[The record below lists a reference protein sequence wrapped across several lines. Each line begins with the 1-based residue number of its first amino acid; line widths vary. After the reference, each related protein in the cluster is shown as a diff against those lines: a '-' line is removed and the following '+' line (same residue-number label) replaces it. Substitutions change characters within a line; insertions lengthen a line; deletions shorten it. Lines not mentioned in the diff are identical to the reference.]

1 MKNFDVK
8 ERYSEM
14 IKSLD
19 KILESVESISRNI
32 NVKAIEDALIDVK
45 DKFGSNVFYLVVLG
59 QFKRGKSTFT
69 NYILGNDMLPT
80 GVVPLTSVITKV
92 QYSEEV
98 WAKVLF
104 EDGKIENIN
113 IKELDLY
120 CTEKNN
126 PKNVKKV
133 KEIHIGYPFEF
144 VSNDVVIIDT
154 PGIGSVY
161 KHNTDVAYGYINKA
175 DAVIFLLSVDPP
187 ISELEKEFLSQI
199 SENVNKI
206 FFVLNKIDYVSE
218 IELDEIIKFNENII
232 KEITK
237 NDNITIYPIS
247 AKLALEGKI
256 SKDDEA
262 IEKSR
267 VKKLETDLQN
277 FLMTEKEKILFES
290 YAKNIDRIISMCQTF
305 IESSIKL
312 KQVPLEHLESNI
324 RAFEDFIR
332 KVEKNKSE
340 IYLLFQGD
348 MKNIL
353 QNFDEKAEKYKQ
365 FISIRVS
372 EKTKEYYNSIH
383 NLSRINQKRELEK
396 YLERTIVEEFENI
409 RQSIEKDIEN
419 QYSAALS
426 NYLLRLNAVIDEIK
440 AVANELFGIDLEY
453 FKGRDGITSES
464 KFTYK
469 IGYDVDALEID
480 PVIFTYFLPKKIA
493 EKFILKRIL
502 DRVYVDVDRNIGR
515 IRYDLLRR
523 IEESFSEFE
532 KDMNLKLQS
541 MFETVKKLLAK
552 TKADYELDK
561 DSFEKEKVLHQD
573 LLKNIRALQGEL
585 NDVLKND

>member
-1 MKNFDVK
+1 MK
-8 ERYSEM
+8 ERYSSM
-14 IKSLD
+14 RKKLD
-19 KILESVESISRNI
+19 EIFEKVESISKDI
-32 NVKAIEDALIDVK
+32 SVEAIEDAISDIK
-45 DKFGSNVFYLVVLG
+45 DKFSSNVFYLVVLG

-69 NYILGNDMLPT
+69 NYILGIDMLPT

-92 QYSEEV
+92 QYSIEV
-98 WAKVLF
+98 WAKVLY
-104 EDGKIENIN
+104 EDGRIDNIDV
-113 IKELDLY
+113 KELDLY

-126 PKNVKKV
+126 PKNIKKV

-237 NDNITIYPIS
+237 HDNIIIYPIS

-256 SKDDEA
+256 SKDNEA

-267 VKKLETDLQN
+267 AKKLEVDLQN
-277 FLMTEKEKILFES
+277 FLMTEKEKVLLES

-312 KQVPLEHLESNI
+312 KQIPLEHLESNI
-324 RAFEDFIR
+324 KAFENFIR
-332 KVEKNKSE
+332 KVEKNKNE

-353 QNFDEKAEKYKQ
+353 QNFDEKAEEYKQ
-365 FISIRVS
+365 YLSLRVS
-372 EKTKEYYNSIH
+372 ERTKEHYNSILK
-383 NLSRINQKRELEK
+383 LSRIDQKRELEEYVEK
-396 YLERTIVEEFENI
+396 TIVEEFEI
-409 RQSIEKDIEN
+409 IKMEIERDIEK
-419 QYSAALS
+419 QYNVALS
-426 NYLLRLNAVIDEIK
+426 NYFSRINEVIDEIK
-440 AVANELFGIDLEY
+440 SVANELFGIDLEY
-453 FKGRDGITSES
+453 FKCRDGITSES

-493 EKFILKRIL
+493 GKIILNGIVSRIH
-502 DRVYVDVDRNIGR
+502 VDIDRNLGR

-532 KDMNLKLQS
+532 KDMNSKLQS

-552 TKADYELDK
+552 TKTDYELDK
-561 DSFEKEKVLHQD
+561 DSFQKEKD
-573 LLKNIRALQGEL
+573 LYLNMLKNIYELKSKL
-585 NDVLKND
+585 NDIIAEIRQSS